1 MGLISGMVMGVV
13 VGVAIMAGWSRV
25 IQHRSRKR
33 VAKAAD
39 IKVLGCLSR
48 DDLKKLCGDNFPEW
62 ISFPQ
67 FEQVK
72 WLNKHLSKLW
82 PFVAQAATAVVKES
96 VEPLLDDYRPP
107 GIKSLTFSKFSL
119 GHVSPKI
126 EGIRI
131 QNLQPG
137 QITMDID
144 LRWGGDPSIILAVD
158 AVVASLPIQLKDLQV
173 YTVVRVVFQLSEE
186 IPCISAVV
194 VALLAEPEPKIQ
206 YTLKAIG
213 GSLTAIPGLSDM
225 IDDTVNSIVSDM
237 LRWPHR
243 LVVPLGVNVDTS
255 ELELKPQGRLSVTV
269 VKATSLKNK
278 ELIGKSDPYVRLYVR
293 PMFKVKTKVI
303 DDDLNPE
310 WNETFHLIVEDKET
324 QSVIFEVYDEDKLQQ
339 DKKLGVAKL
348 PVNSLEPETTRE
360 ITLKLMHSVDPLKNK
375 DNKDRGTLHVKAFNC
390 LANHILWHHTLGC
403 RNQFRD
409 LSDLQLTDQ
418 SFGTVSSIRLSL
430 FHNCMSGVSVMYHPF
445 TKEESLE
452 ALELEKKEIEERKRL
467 KEAGVIGSTM
477 DAVGGAASLVGSGV
491 GLVGT
496 GIAGGVGLVGSGIG
510 AGVGLVGSGIG
521 AVGSGLGKAG
531 KFMGKTVTGHFS
543 MSRKNGSSSAAPQ
556 PDQPSA

>member
-1 MGLISGMVMGVV
+1 MGLISGMVMGVL
-13 VGVAIMAGWSRV
+13 VGVAVMAGWSRV
-25 IQHRSRKR
+25 MLRRSRKR
-33 VAKAAD
+33 VAKTAD
-39 IKVLGCLSR
+39 IKVLGSLGR
-48 DDLKKLCGDNFPEW
+48 DDLRKLCGDNFPEW

-82 PFVAQAATAVVKES
+82 PFVAEAATAVVKES

-107 GIKSLTFSKFSL
+107 GIKSLKFSKFSL
-119 GHVSPKI
+119 GTVSPKI

-137 QITMDID
+137 QIIMDID
-144 LRWGGDPSIILAVD
+144 FRWGGDPSIILAVD

-173 YTVVRVVFQLSEE
+173 YTVIRVVFQLSEE

-194 VALLAEPEPKIQ
+194 VALLADPEPKIQ

-213 GSLTAIPGLSDM
+213 GSLTAVPGLSDM

-237 LRWPHR
+237 LQWPHR

-255 ELELKPQGRLSVTV
+255 DLELKPQGRLSVTV

-303 DDDLNPE
+303 DDNLNPE
-310 WNETFHLIVEDKET
+310 WNETFELIVEDRET
-324 QSVIFEVYDEDKLQQ
+324 QSVILEVYDEDKLQQ
-339 DKKLGVAKL
+339 DKRLGVAKL
-348 PVNSLEPETTRE
+348 ALNNLEPEITRE
-360 ITLKLMHSVDPLKNK
+360 VTLKLLHSVDPLKNR
-375 DNKDRGTLHVKAFNC
+375 DTKDRGTLHLK
-390 LANHILWHHTLGC
+390 
-403 RNQFRD
+403 
-409 LSDLQLTDQ
+409 
-418 SFGTVSSIRLSL
+418 
-430 FHNCMSGVSVMYHPF
+430 VMYHPF
-445 TKEESLE
+445 TKEEQFE
-452 ALELEKKEIEERKRL
+452 ALEAEKRAIEERKRL
-467 KEAGVIGSTM
+467 KEAGIIGSTM
-477 DAVGGAASLVGSGV
+477 DAVGGAAS
-491 GLVGT
+491 
-496 GIAGGVGLVGSGIG
+496 LVGSGIG

-521 AVGSGLGKAG
+521 AGVGLVGAVGSGLGKAG
-531 KFMGKTVTGHFS
+531 KFMGKTVAGPFS

>member
-1 MGLISGMVMGVV
+1 MGLISGMVMGMI

-25 IQHRSRKR
+25 MLRRSRKR
-33 VAKAAD
+33 IAKAAD
-39 IKVLGCLSR
+39 IKVLGSLGR

-82 PFVAQAATAVVKES
+82 PFIAEAATAVVKES

-107 GIKSLTFSKFSL
+107 GIKSLKFSKFSL
-119 GHVSPKI
+119 GTVSPKI

-137 QITMDID
+137 QIIMDID
-144 LRWGGDPSIILAVD
+144 FRWGGNPSIILAVD
-158 AVVASLPIQLKDLQV
+158 AAVASLPIQLKDLQV
-173 YTVVRVVFQLSEE
+173 YTVIRVVFQLSED

-194 VALLAEPEPKIQ
+194 VALLADPEPKIQ

-213 GSLTAIPGLSDM
+213 GSLTAVPGLSDM

-237 LRWPHR
+237 LQWPHR

-255 ELELKPQGRLSVTV
+255 DLELKPQGRLSVTV

-293 PMFKVKTKVI
+293 PMFKVKTQTR
-303 DDDLNPE
+303 DDDLNPV
-310 WNETFHLIVEDKET
+310 WNETFELIVEDKET

-339 DKKLGVAKL
+339 DKRLGVAKL
-348 PVNSLEPETTRE
+348 AVNDLEPEVARE
-360 ITLKLMHSVDPLKNK
+360 ISLKLLHSVDPLKNR
-375 DNKDRGTLHVKAFNC
+375 DTKDRGTLYVK
-390 LANHILWHHTLGC
+390 
-403 RNQFRD
+403 
-409 LSDLQLTDQ
+409 
-418 SFGTVSSIRLSL
+418 
-430 FHNCMSGVSVMYHPF
+430 VMYHSF
-445 TKEESLE
+445 TKEEQLE
-452 ALELEKKEIEERKRL
+452 ALEAEKQAIEERKRL
-467 KEAGVIGSTM
+467 KEAGIIGSTM

-496 GIAGGVGLVGSGIG
+496 GIVGGVSLVGSGLG
-510 AGVGLVGSGIG
+510 AGAGLVGSGIG

-531 KFMGKTVTGHFS
+531 KFMGRTVAGPFS
-543 MSRKNGSSSAAPQ
+543 MSRKNASSSTAPQ
-556 PDQPSA
+556 PEQPSA

>member
-1 MGLISGMVMGVV
+1 MGLISGMVMGMV
-13 VGVAIMAGWSRV
+13 VGVALMAGWSRV
-25 IQHRSRKR
+25 MQRRSRKR
-33 VAKAAD
+33 IAKAAD
-39 IKVLGCLSR
+39 IKVLGSLGR

-67 FEQVK
+67 YEQVK

-82 PFVAQAATAVVKES
+82 PFVDQAATAVVKES

-107 GIKSLTFSKFSL
+107 GIKSLKFSKFSL
-119 GHVSPKI
+119 GTVSPKI

-131 QNLQPG
+131 QNIQPG
-137 QITMDID
+137 QIIMDID

-173 YTVVRVVFQLSEE
+173 YTIVRVVFQLSEE

-213 GSLTAIPGLSDM
+213 GSLTAVPGLSDM

-237 LRWPHR
+237 LKWPHR

-255 ELELKPQGRLSVTV
+255 ELELKPQGRLTVTV

-278 ELIGKSDPYVRLYVR
+278 ELIGKSDPYVILYVR

-303 DDDLNPE
+303 DDNLNPE
-310 WNETFHLIVEDKET
+310 WNETFPLIVEDKET
-324 QSVIFEVYDEDKLQQ
+324 QSVIFEVYDEDRLQQ

-348 PVNSLEPETTRE
+348 AVNSLQPEATSE
-360 ITLKLMHSVDPLKNK
+360 ITLKLQQSLDSLKIK
-375 DNKDRGTLHVKAFNC
+375 DTKDRGTLH
-390 LANHILWHHTLGC
+390 
-403 RNQFRD
+403 
-409 LSDLQLTDQ
+409 LQVT
-418 SFGTVSSIRLSL
+418 
-430 FHNCMSGVSVMYHPF
+430 YHPF
-445 TKEESLE
+445 SKEEQME
-452 ALELEKKEIEERKRL
+452 ALESEKRAIEERKRL

-477 DAVGGAASLVGSGV
+477 DALGGAASLVGSGV

-496 GIAGGVGLVGSGIG
+496 GIVGGVGLVGSGIG
-510 AGVGLVGSGIG
+510 AGVGLVGSGVGLVGSGIG

-531 KFMGKTVTGHFS
+531 KFMGKTVAGPFS
-543 MSRKNGSSSAAPQ
+543 MSRKNGSSSTAPQ
-556 PDQPSA
+556 AEQPSA